1 VHVDI
6 SAALF
11 DVGLERHLK
20 RSNEMRVMV
29 IVPAGQG
36 SEEGALPSDELVTA
50 MQKFNE
56 ELVKAGVWLMGE
68 GLQASEKGARVRFD
82 GKKRTVIDGPFT
94 EAKELI
100 AGFWLWQVRSMDEAI
115 EWIKRAPFDG
125 GVEIEIRPIFE
136 SEDFV
141 KTLSPEVQEREERL
155 RQQVAA
161 KQ

>member
-6 SAALF
+6 SVGLF
-11 DVGLERHLK
+11 DVGLESHLK
-20 RSNEMRVMV
+20 GSNEMRVMV
-29 IVPAGQG
+29 IVPADQG
-36 SEEGALPSDELVTA
+36 SEQGGMPTDDLVTA

>member
-1 VHVDI
+1 
-6 SAALF
+6 
-11 DVGLERHLK
+11 
-20 RSNEMRVMV
+20 MRVMV

-36 SEEGALPSDELVTA
+36 SEEGALPSDEVVTA

-56 ELVKAGVWLMGE
+56 DLVKAGVWLMGE
-68 GLQASEKGARVRFD
+68 GLHASEKGARVRFE